1 MYETFK
7 NYHTLLFMK
16 HHSLPK
22 LTLLSQIHHHSLCL
36 PCAQADDIRVLPE
49 VEVVGSRYSLL
60 GIADSANEGAV
71 GQAQIGNRVVAR
83 TGEVLEVVPG

>member
-1 MYETFK
+1 
-7 NYHTLLFMK
+7 MK
-16 HHSLPK
+16 QPVLSK
-22 LTLLSQIHHHSLCL
+22 LTLLSQFIITAFAL

-60 GIADSANEGAV
+60 GVADSANEGAV

-83 TGEVLEVVPG
+83 TGEVLEVVP